1 MTNAH
6 LPINYQHNLI
16 ELLTLIEKIKY
27 YYFME
32 PKLLIQA
39 IEQFNITVDMYHS
52 ETNMQQLEHN
62 AKPTIPLSPASP
74 FTTYQ
79 SLLHSLHQQP
89 LHHFQQGELLYDLHE
104 RHRRIYQTY
113 ITIKSMFNEL

>member
-1 MTNAH
+1 MTNSQ

-32 PKLLIQA
+32 PKLLMQA
-39 IEQFNITVDMYHS
+39 IEQFNITADTYYS
-52 ETNMQQLEHN
+52 EATIQQQEHN
-62 AKPTIPLSPASP
+62 ANPTISLSSASP

-79 SLLHSLHQQP
+79 NLLHSLHQQP

-104 RHRRIYQTY
+104 RHCRIYQTY
-113 ITIKSMFNEL
+113 ITIQSMFNEL